1 MEGAL
6 PRPDVAEVFQEHFV
20 VVAADADAPEEGVM
34 RLAMKLENA
43 MMLPFVLFADAEG
56 EYLAGSS
63 GLVRPADLLATAQ
76 RLVDAAKE

>member
-20 VVAADADAPEEGVM
+20 AVAADADAPEEGVM

-56 EYLAGSS
+56 EYLDGSS
-63 GLVRPADLLATAQ
+63 GLVRPADLLATA
-76 RLVDAAKE
+76 